1 MKIRRKIRLYVVAFY
16 ILVRVYFNFMKK
28 IAILDP
34 ERLDG
39 NGNRQNRLI
48 RPVEKAFRD
57 ELSGKRKL
65 SRADLARLEFLG
77 GMTIADKEELP
88 EGLEDTIKTLLL
100 WSCDLRIRANQE

>member
-1 MKIRRKIRLYVVAFY
+1 MKIWRKIKIYATAFY
-16 ILVRVYFNFMKK
+16 ILSNVYFNFMKK

-39 NGNRQNRLI
+39 NGNRNNRLI

-77 GMTIADKEELP
+77 GLTITDKEELP
-88 EGLEDTIKTLLL
+88 EGLEDAMKTLLL
-100 WSCDLRIRANQE
+100 WSCDLRIRDEQE

>member
-1 MKIRRKIRLYVVAFY
+1 MKIWRKIKIYVTAFY
-16 ILVRVYFNFMKK
+16 ILSNVYFNFMKK

-39 NGNRQNRLI
+39 NGNRNNRLI

-77 GMTIADKEELP
+77 GLTITDKEELP
-88 EGLEDTIKTLLL
+88 EGLEDAMKTLLL
-100 WSCDLRIRANQE
+100 WSCDLRTRDEQE